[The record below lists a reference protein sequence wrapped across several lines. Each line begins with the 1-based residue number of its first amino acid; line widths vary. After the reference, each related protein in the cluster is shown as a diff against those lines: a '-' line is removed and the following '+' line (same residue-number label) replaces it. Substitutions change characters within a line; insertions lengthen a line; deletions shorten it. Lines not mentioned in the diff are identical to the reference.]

1 MRVLPSYLI
10 GVNSMTYRQ
19 LKPRQVV
26 PLELVE
32 TELTAEQV
40 AAYLRQSSDF
50 QVLNNTESADMQLTG
65 ALRYAV
71 SRGLNADKI
80 VIAHEGEGKRGV
92 SGTLHIDQREKLQEI
107 VMGIKDGTIKVVWA
121 YSVSRLFRDPYG
133 VQVAVFIGLCAE
145 HGVKVIIENAKT
157 FDFTN
162 SFDVMMFQFLA
173 NVAAKENA
181 DRSLLMNGARRR
193 KSLRGGFDGRPLV
206 VGYIVDRV
214 KLLADGKPNPTYGK
228 FVEYAPHAR
237 VVRRLYARFRELGGQ
252 FNLLAAEV
260 ARMDVVFPDFED
272 WVSPLDVSKLQLK
285 KVPNGY
291 CISRVGLF
299 HLMTAV
305 EYIGYWKVDGS
316 LLTDDNDKPVVNHDA
331 IVPFSDWEYAF
342 NHLSFTTLDGLP
354 NPDRTHGSTWTPATK
369 QEKRGALHGLL
380 TSTLGLVDCT
390 GGYYRIAEQREGH
403 SQRSSTLVIHERLVD
418 SVWYERLSERMREI
432 DGNKFFN
439 EQVAKL
445 KQQHARALVTVDEQ
459 LARYYRE
466 RAGIQAF
473 IAATGATAD
482 KATLRQY
489 NKDLLQLTANI
500 NDLEHKKQTAA
511 AEESALSHVRE
522 RLKTLLGIG
531 GSNEYSRNFIQ
542 LVTDKIILDE
552 YSAHFLTLTIV
563 WSAPFQQT
571 DRAYIYRPDGSHQQ
585 WSDQEK
591 ADLTRL
597 YPYADKLEL
606 LQRFPTRTWLSISY
620 CTQKLGLR
628 RYTELDTSGLPNNAL
643 SLKDWQLIQEY
654 GWELPEKGYGRYWL
668 YDIVESSPASDEL
681 TDGAS

>member
-1 MRVLPSYLI
+1 
-10 GVNSMTYRQ
+10 MTYRQ

-92 SGTLHIDQREKLQEI
+92 SGTLRIDQREKLQEI
-107 VMGIKDGTIKVVWA
+107 VLGIKDGTIKVVWA

-133 VQVAVFIGLCAE
+133 VQVAVFVELCAE
-145 HGVKVIIENAKT
+145 HGVKVIIENAQT
-157 FDFTN
+157 FDFR
-162 SFDVMMFQFLA
+162 DQMHALIFQILA
-173 NVAAKENA
+173 NVAAKEND
-181 DRSLLMNGARRR
+181 DRAKLMNGAKYR
-193 KSLRGGFDGRPLV
+193 KSLRGQFDGRPLV

-214 KLLADGKPNPTYGK
+214 KLLANGKPNPTYGK

-260 ARMDVVFPDFED
+260 ARMDVVFPDFEE

-342 NHLSFTTLDGLP
+342 NHLSFTNLDGLP

-369 QEKRGALHGLL
+369 QEKKGALHGLL
-380 TSTLGLVDCT
+380 VSSLGLVDCT

-403 SQRSSTLVIHERLVD
+403 SQRSNTLVIHERLID
-418 SVWYERLSERMREI
+418 SVWYERLSERMHEI
-432 DGNKFFN
+432 DDFKFFN
-439 EQVAKL
+439 EHL
-445 KQQHARALVTVDEQ
+445 KRLKEQHARELVTVPEQ
-459 LARYYRE
+459 LSRYYKE
-466 RAGIQAF
+466 RDGIQAF

-482 KATLRQY
+482 KATLQKF
-489 NKDLLQLTANI
+489 NAQLLEISSHI
-500 NDLEHKKQTAA
+500 NELEAKQHTAA
-511 AEESALSHVRE
+511 VEESCLH
-522 RLKTLLGIG
+522 RLRDRLNTLLGIG
-531 GSNEYSRNFIQ
+531 ESNEYSRNFIQ

-591 ADLTRL
+591 ADLARL
-597 YPYADKLEL
+597 YPHADKLEL
-606 LQRFPTRTWLSISY
+606 LQHFPTRTWLSISY

-628 RYTELDTSGLPNNAL
+628 RYTERDTSGMVSNTL
-643 SLKDWQLIQEY
+643 SLRDWQLLQEY

-668 YDIVESSPASDEL
+668 CDIVESPYWLGLCRSKAR
-681 TDGAS
+681 AK